1 MYIPKLSYTID
12 GIADS
17 TLQKGDLQSIMVLKL
32 TESTILHPYIDF
44 NTMRDKLKELNLTES
59 YLNSH

>member
-1 MYIPKLSYTID
+1 MYIPKLNYTIY
-12 GIADS
+12 GIVDS
-17 TLQKGDLQSIMVLKL
+17 TLQKTNLQSIMVLKL

-44 NTMRDKLKELNLTES
+44 NSMRDKLKELNLTES